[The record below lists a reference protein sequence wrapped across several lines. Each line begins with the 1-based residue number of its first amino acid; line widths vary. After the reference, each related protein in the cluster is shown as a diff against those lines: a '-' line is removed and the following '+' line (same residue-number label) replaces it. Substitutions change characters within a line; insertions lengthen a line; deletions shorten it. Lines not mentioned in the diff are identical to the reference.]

1 MEFEINA
8 EITWARYFLIRI
20 KLVNSKGTILDVRSN
35 RSAVRC
41 LVHTTYLTD
50 RQKEAICLNLILSTY
65 QDSKS
70 LINLNNKHGLFSTT
84 YKAVYFFTYL
94 L

>member
-41 LVHTTYLTD
+41 LTHTTTLTD
-50 RQKEAICLNLILSTY
+50 GQKEAICLNLILFTY
-65 QDSKS
+65 IDQKTVR
-70 LINLNNKHGLFSTT
+70 NLNM
-84 YKAVYFFTYL
+84 
-94 L
+94 